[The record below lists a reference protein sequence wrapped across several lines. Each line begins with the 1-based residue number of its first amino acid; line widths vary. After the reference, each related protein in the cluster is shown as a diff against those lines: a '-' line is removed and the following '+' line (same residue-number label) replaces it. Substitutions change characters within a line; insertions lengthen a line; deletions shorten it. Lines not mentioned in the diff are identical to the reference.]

1 MASYEL
7 TNFKWG
13 SSLLGTAGGQVTWS
27 FATSNLA
34 SGYQYDR
41 YIVEVDYRQVI
52 REAFAA
58 WEAVA
63 NIDFVETTDSTNAGI
78 RFGWD
83 AIDGP
88 FRVVGEAS
96 YFGVSDNNFSTAA
109 PRYSITK
116 AEIRFDTA
124 ETWSASKTPPVNV
137 SSLYSVALHEIGH
150 AIGLA
155 HSTDL
160 QTIMYPTNTGLSALG
175 TGDIDG
181 IRVIYGTPAVPEPS
195 VVKDLF
201 AARPEVAMGFGAAY
215 QALLGGVPGEEG
227 FKFLIENAVASNFGA
242 GPGPVF
248 NTENIFINITN
259 SLVQG
264 NAAAKAT
271 FQLNSSGAT
280 LSAKVTSLYSAII
293 PTNQQKADGLAF
305 ITRPEGLAFYQQVA
319 AERGVAGTDGAA
331 IVALAS
337 LLKITV
343 DQNIGIGNAVRDLL
357 LATATG
363 TDGLPRTSPSFVPIE
378 IADGSG
384 FDSDD
389 ATAGIVAGSSGAFTS
404 DQEVFLLET
413 STYPSLDFL

>member
-41 YIVEVDYRQVI
+41 YIVEVDYRQAI

-78 RFGWD
+78 RLGWD

-96 YFGVSDNNFSTAA
+96 YFGVSDSNFNAAA

-150 AIGLA
+150 AIGLG

-160 QTIMYPTNTGLSALG
+160 QTIMYPTNSGLSALG
-175 TGDIDG
+175 TGDING

-195 VVKDLF
+195 IVKDLF

-242 GPGPVF
+242 GP
-248 NTENIFINITN
+248 
-259 SLVQG
+259 
-264 NAAAKAT
+264 AR
-271 FQLNSSGAT
+271 SST
-280 LSAKVTSLYSAII
+280 
-293 PTNQQKADGLAF
+293 
-305 ITRPEGLAFYQQVA
+305 
-319 AERGVAGTDGAA
+319 
-331 IVALAS
+331 
-337 LLKITV
+337 
-343 DQNIGIGNAVRDLL
+343 
-357 LATATG
+357 
-363 TDGLPRTSPSFVPIE
+363 PRTSSSMSPTASSRAMRQRRRPS
-378 IADGSG
+378 S
-384 FDSDD
+384 
-389 ATAGIVAGSSGAFTS
+389 
-404 DQEVFLLET
+404 
-413 STYPSLDFL
+413 